1 MRIASLVYNDFTR
14 DSRVEKQANSLTNAG
29 YDVTVFALW
38 KKGLKSFES
47 INKYSIKRVKSPF
60 GFNISSI
67 AKIIEILNFTIIV
80 SWKIR
85 TMDLVHCHDYH
96 PLPAIILSKL
106 IFRTNAKVIY
116 DAHEFESH
124 KLGLGKISK
133 SLILSLEKISTNFVA
148 GFITVSGSILN
159 MYENLFRQI
168 PKILI
173 LNCPP
178 SEDLTDSNKF
188 HSVLSLP
195 ANSLNCLYQGGF
207 IPYRGIEELISG
219 FSEEKVKDVNLILM
233 GHGGTTEPGKN
244 LEKHII
250 ELSLSE
256 KNIYYLRSVPVNELL
271 SYTSSATFGVCLTID
286 NCLNHRYSLP
296 NKFFEYAMAGL
307 PVLIND
313 LPEMRKLVEKYEC
326 GVICESITPDGIRRG
341 LKELLQKDLKRLSR
355 NARKMAEDHSWEVQE
370 KKLLSLYELVMEV
383 KS

>member
-1 MRIASLVYNDFTR
+1 
-14 DSRVEKQANSLTNAG
+14 
-29 YDVTVFALW
+29 
-38 KKGLKSFES
+38 
-47 INKYSIKRVKSPF
+47 
-60 GFNISSI
+60 
-67 AKIIEILNFTIIV
+67 
-80 SWKIR
+80 
-85 TMDLVHCHDYH
+85 
-96 PLPAIILSKL
+96 
-106 IFRTNAKVIY
+106 
-116 DAHEFESH
+116 
-124 KLGLGKISK
+124 
-133 SLILSLEKISTNFVA
+133 
-148 GFITVSGSILN
+148 

-271 SYTSSATFGVCLTID
+271 S
-286 NCLNHRYSLP
+286 
-296 NKFFEYAMAGL
+296 
-307 PVLIND
+307 
-313 LPEMRKLVEKYEC
+313 
-326 GVICESITPDGIRRG
+326 
-341 LKELLQKDLKRLSR
+341 
-355 NARKMAEDHSWEVQE
+355 
-370 KKLLSLYELVMEV
+370 
-383 KS
+383 